1 YADVE
6 PHELIGPAVK
16 PQRHWAAL
24 LGDANPRNDMPD
36 PSHSC
41 CDPTRQVGVEQES
54 LQDLGPESPQL
65 ARQPPQHANRLRAP
79 GAETD
84 AGARR
89 AFQCVSQRP
98 AAREAEDCR
107 IPAAAVEPR
116 YELSE
121 GPLGPTGIQVG
132 DAERDADSYRGVGH

>member
-1 YADVE
+1 RG
-6 PHELIGPAVK
+6 HK
-16 PQRHWAAL
+16 PRRPGAAL
-24 LGDANPRNDMPD
+24 PGAPNPQTTRPD

-84 AGARR
+84 DRDRR
-89 AFQCVSQRP
+89 AVQFVSQRP
-98 AAREAEDCR
+98 AARRPEDCW
-107 IPAAAVEPR
+107 IPAAEVEPR